1 MKIYNYK
8 GLATGLGLI
17 AMAVVLTVLAVI
29 KPQPGAANL
38 IQNIVLIGLSLV
50 LGGAAVA
57 RSLSKSA
64 THSQR
69 LAERD
74 ERQALIRLRA
84 NTLTLEIVVGVA
96 AVVALG
102 LAVIDRGRDDLIMGI
117 ITGSLLTLGVA
128 FWAWVGATA
137 HFNRK
142 L

>member
-1 MKIYNYK
+1 MKIYNVK

-17 AMAVVLTVLAVI
+17 AMGIVLTVLAVI
-29 KPQPGAANL
+29 KPQPGVANL
-38 IQNIVLIGLSLV
+38 IQNVVLIALSLI
-50 LGGAAVA
+50 LGVAAVA
-57 RSLSKSA
+57 RALSKGA
-64 THSQR
+64 THSER

-74 ERQALIRLRA
+74 ERQVLIRMRA
-84 NTLTLEIVVGVA
+84 NTLTLKIVVGAA
-96 AVVALG
+96 AVVALA

>member
-1 MKIYNYK
+1 MKIYNFK

-17 AMAVVLTVLAVI
+17 AMGVVLTVLAVI

-64 THSQR
+64 THNQR

-74 ERQALIRLRA
+74 ERQVLIRLRA

-102 LAVIDRGRDDLIMGI
+102 LAVIDRGHDDLIMGI

-142 L
+142 F